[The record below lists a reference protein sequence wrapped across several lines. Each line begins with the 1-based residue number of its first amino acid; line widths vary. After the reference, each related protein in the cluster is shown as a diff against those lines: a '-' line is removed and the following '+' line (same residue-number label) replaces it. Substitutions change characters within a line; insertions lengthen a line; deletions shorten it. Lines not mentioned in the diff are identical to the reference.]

1 MKLGLIHEDE
11 KLLIRRIKVKV
22 NGKEFDTPIK
32 VFELLSSKDSSPFNL
47 LKNFTK
53 ENKGLVEFRLNI
65 TQDNLI
71 KMDNDINLTSRFIYK
86 IRKKLEDVDNNV
98 ILLIPIYK
106 IKNQN
111 ISKEEIEYL
120 SDFLLNLLRSNII
133 DILSIPIIK
142 YRSKDIDLDFYLNN
156 FVKLFLE
163 HIFFYNKEKISK
175 YFLGYFPK
183 ISHRRVT
190 QVIDIYLKYNI
201 NNFVVE
207 FKYSNP
213 ISYGP
218 TLEKLI
224 RIVLLMEKEIERE
237 GTIIHG
243 INVNKGLAKK
253 SEEIVSARDILSFC
267 QGITSFSF
275 PFRRIPFKLTKPQIN
290 LSDEQTF
297 RIFEPYDYGYH
308 RCSKDDIEKLADDEK
323 IEKVSNIKDTERAI
337 NTKRIYIESS
347 IIREKITENNVLKY
361 LKSKN
366 EIKDYLGRLEK
377 FTNNVKKEYLK
388 L

>member
-1 MKLGLIHEDE
+1 MKLELMHEDE
-11 KLLIRRIKVKV
+11 KLLTRRIKVKV
-22 NGKEFDTPIK
+22 NGKEFETPIK
-32 VFELLSSKDSSPFNL
+32 VFELLSNNEFSPFNL

-53 ENKGLVEFRLNI
+53 ESKGLIEFRLNI

-120 SDFLLNLLRSNII
+120 LDFLLNLLRSNIV

-142 YRSKDIDLDFYLNN
+142 YRSNDIDLDFYLNN
-156 FVKLFLE
+156 FVKPFLE
-163 HIFFYNKEKISK
+163 YIFSYNKEKISE
-175 YFLGYFPK
+175 YFLGYIPK

-201 NNFVVE
+201 TNFVVE

-224 RIVLLMEKEIERE
+224 RTVLLMEKEIGRE
-237 GTIIHG
+237 GTLIHG

-253 SEEIVSARDILSFC
+253 SEEIISAKDLLSFC

-275 PFRRIPFKLTKPQIN
+275 PFRPIKPKIN
-290 LSDEQTF
+290 LSYKQTF
-297 RIFEPYDYGYH
+297 RIFEHYDYGYH
-308 RCSKDDIEKLADDEK
+308 RYSKNVIEKLAADEK
-323 IEKVSNIKDTERAI
+323 IEKVENIKYIERAI
-337 NTKRIYIESS
+337 NTKRIYTESS
-347 IIREKITENNVLKY
+347 EIRKKLIGNSVLEY

-366 EIKDYLGRLEK
+366 EIKDYLERLKK
-377 FTNNVKKEYLK
+377 FANKVKEESLR

>member
-1 MKLGLIHEDE
+1 MKLELMHEDE
-11 KLLIRRIKVKV
+11 KLLTRRIKVKV
-22 NGKEFDTPIK
+22 NGKEFETPIK
-32 VFELLSSKDSSPFNL
+32 VFELLSSKDSSPFDL

-53 ENKGLVEFRLNI
+53 ENKGLIEFRLNI

-111 ISKEEIEYL
+111 ISKDEIEYL
-120 SDFLLNLLRSNII
+120 SDFLLNLLRNNII

-142 YRSKDIDLDFYLNN
+142 YGSKDIDLDFYLNN
-156 FVKLFLE
+156 FVKPFLE
-163 HIFFYNKEKISK
+163 HIFSYNKERISE
-175 YFLGYFPK
+175 YFLGYIPK
-183 ISHRRVT
+183 ISHRRIT

-201 NNFVVE
+201 TNFVVE
-207 FKYSNP
+207 FNYSNP

-224 RIVLLMEKEIERE
+224 TTVLLMEKEIERE

-253 SEEIVSARDILSFC
+253 SEEIVSAIDILSFC

-275 PFRRIPFKLTKPQIN
+275 PFRRIPFKLIKSQIN

-308 RCSKDDIEKLADDEK
+308 RYSKDDIGKLADDEK
-323 IEKVSNIKDTERAI
+323 IEKVENIKDIERAI

-366 EIKDYLGRLEK
+366 EIKDYLERLEK
-377 FTNNVKKEYLK
+377 STNNVKKDI
-388 L
+388 

>member
-1 MKLGLIHEDE
+1 MKLELMHEDE
-11 KLLIRRIKVKV
+11 KLLTRRIKVKV
-22 NGKEFDTPIK
+22 NGKEFETPIK
-32 VFELLSSKDSSPFNL
+32 VFELLSNNEFSPFNL

-53 ENKGLVEFRLNI
+53 ESKGLIEFRLNI

-120 SDFLLNLLRSNII
+120 LDFLLNLLRNNIV

-142 YRSKDIDLDFYLNN
+142 YRSNDIDLDFYLNN
-156 FVKLFLE
+156 FVKPFLE
-163 HIFFYNKEKISK
+163 YIFSYNKEKISE
-175 YFLGYFPK
+175 YFLGYIPK

-201 NNFVVE
+201 TNFVVE

-224 RIVLLMEKEIERE
+224 RTVLLMEKEIGRE
-237 GTIIHG
+237 GTLIHG

-253 SEEIVSARDILSFC
+253 SEEIISAKDVLSFC

-275 PFRRIPFKLTKPQIN
+275 PFRPIKPKIN
-290 LSDEQTF
+290 LSYKQTF

-308 RCSKDDIEKLADDEK
+308 RYSKNVIEKLAADEK
-323 IEKVSNIKDTERAI
+323 IEKVENIKYIERAI
-337 NTKRIYIESS
+337 NTKRIYTESS
-347 IIREKITENNVLKY
+347 EIRKKLIENSVLEY

-366 EIKDYLGRLEK
+366 EIKDYLERLK
-377 FTNNVKKEYLK
+377 TFANKVKEESLK

>member
-1 MKLGLIHEDE
+1 MKLELINEDE
-11 KLLIRRIKVKV
+11 KLLTRRIKVKV
-22 NGKEFDTPIK
+22 NGKEFETPIK
-32 VFELLSSKDSSPFNL
+32 VFELLSSKESSPFNL

-65 TQDNLI
+65 TQDSLI

-86 IRKKLEDVDNNV
+86 IRKKLGDVDNNV

-120 SDFLLNLLRSNII
+120 SDFLLNLLRNNIV
-133 DILSIPIIK
+133 DILSVPIIK

-156 FVKLFLE
+156 FVKPFLE
-163 HIFFYNKEKISK
+163 HIFSYNKEKISE
-175 YFLGYFPK
+175 YFLGYIPK

-224 RIVLLMEKEIERE
+224 RTVLLMEKEIGRE

-253 SEEIVSARDILSFC
+253 SEEIISAKDILSFC

-275 PFRRIPFKLTKPQIN
+275 PFRPIKPKIN
-290 LSDEQTF
+290 LSNEQIF
-297 RIFEPYDYGYH
+297 RIFEPEDYGYH
-308 RCSKDDIEKLADDEK
+308 RYSKDIIEKLADDEK
-323 IEKVSNIKDTERAI
+323 IEKVSNIKDIERAI
-337 NTKRIYIESS
+337 NTERMYIESS
-347 IIREKITENNVLKY
+347 SIREEIDENNILKY
-361 LKSKN
+361 LKSKK

-377 FTNNVKKEYLK
+377 FTNNVKEGYLK

>member
-1 MKLGLIHEDE
+1 MKLELMHEDE
-11 KLLIRRIKVKV
+11 KLLTRRIKVKV
-22 NGKEFDTPIK
+22 NGKEFETPIK
-32 VFELLSSKDSSPFNL
+32 VFELLSNNEFSPFNL

-53 ENKGLVEFRLNI
+53 ESKGLIEFRLNI

-120 SDFLLNLLRSNII
+120 LDFLLNLLRSNIV

-142 YRSKDIDLDFYLNN
+142 YRSNDIDLDFYLNN
-156 FVKLFLE
+156 FVKPFLE
-163 HIFFYNKEKISK
+163 YIFSYNKEKISE
-175 YFLGYFPK
+175 YFLGYIPK

-201 NNFVVE
+201 TNFVVE

-224 RIVLLMEKEIERE
+224 RTVLLMEKEIGRE
-237 GTIIHG
+237 GTLIHG

-253 SEEIVSARDILSFC
+253 SEEIISAKDLLSFC

-275 PFRRIPFKLTKPQIN
+275 PFRPIKPKIN
-290 LSDEQTF
+290 LSYKQTF
-297 RIFEPYDYGYH
+297 RIFEHYDYGYH
-308 RCSKDDIEKLADDEK
+308 RYSKNVIEKLAADEK
-323 IEKVSNIKDTERAI
+323 IEKVENIKYIERAI
-337 NTKRIYIESS
+337 NTKRIYTESS
-347 IIREKITENNVLKY
+347 EIRKKLIENSVLEY

-366 EIKDYLGRLEK
+366 EIKDYLERLK
-377 FTNNVKKEYLK
+377 TFANKVKERSLK

>member
-1 MKLGLIHEDE
+1 MKLELIHEDE
-11 KLLIRRIKVKV
+11 KLLTREIKVKV
-22 NGKEFDTPIK
+22 NEKEFETPIK
-32 VFELLSSKDSSPFNL
+32 VFELLSSKGFSPFNL
-47 LKNFTK
+47 LKNFAK
-53 ENKGLVEFRLNI
+53 ENKGLIEFRLNI
-65 TQDNLI
+65 TQDSLI
-71 KMDNDINLTSRFIYK
+71 KMDNDVNLTSRFIYK
-86 IRKKLEDVDNNV
+86 IRKKLEDTNNNV

-106 IKNQN
+106 IKNLN
-111 ISKEEIEYL
+111 ISKEEIVYL
-120 SDFLLNLLRSNII
+120 SDLLLSLLRNNIV

-142 YRSKDIDLDFYLNN
+142 YRSKDIDIDFYLNN
-156 FVKLFLE
+156 FVKPFLE
-163 HIFFYNKEKISK
+163 HIFSYNKEKISE
-175 YFLGYFPK
+175 YFLGYIPK

-201 NNFVVE
+201 TNFVVE

-224 RIVLLMEKEIERE
+224 RTVLLIEKEIGRE

-253 SEEIVSARDILSFC
+253 SEEIISAKDILSFC

-275 PFRRIPFKLTKPQIN
+275 PFRPIKPKIN

-297 RIFEPYDYGYH
+297 RIFEHYDYGYH
-308 RCSKDDIEKLADDEK
+308 RYSKDAIEKLANDEK
-323 IEKVSNIKDTERAI
+323 IEKVRNIKDVEKAI

-347 IIREKITENNVLKY
+347 EIRKKLIENGVLEY

-366 EIKDYLGRLEK
+366 EIKGYLGRLEK
-377 FTNNVKKEYLK
+377 FTNNVKEGYLK